1 MNRNVTRA
9 NRSNQYHETEESDGI
24 LEPLGSHR
32 QSIRELPPLP
42 NSDEA
47 ECNLG
52 SVTNQICADG
62 EFTQQKPDFW
72 ASIEK
77 VKQYGWYWGPVSGDA
92 AEKLLNGEPDG
103 SFLVRDSSDDRYIF
117 SLTFKLNGHVRHVR
131 IEHDQGN
138 FSFGHLTNFKSNTI
152 VDFIENAVQHSRS
165 GRYLFFLHRR
175 PVLGPMRVQLIHPV
189 SRFKRVQSLQHQCR
203 FVILKLVPRDL
214 IHQLPVP
221 VQIQKYLNTPFYYS
235 EDIVADE
242 GEIQKII
249 KSEDEWIQEA
259 ATPRQ

>member
-1 MNRNVTRA
+1 MAFERTMDSFSAISGSCCRFFNWMKKMRWPCRCDCIWTVSFSWVCVDNMNRNVTRA

-77 VKQYGWYWGPVSGDA
+77 VKQVGQVC
-92 AEKLLNGEPDG
+92 
-103 SFLVRDSSDDRYIF
+103 
-117 SLTFKLNGHVRHVR
+117 
-131 IEHDQGN
+131 
-138 FSFGHLTNFKSNTI
+138 
-152 VDFIENAVQHSRS
+152 FIH
-165 GRYLFFLHRR
+165 
-175 PVLGPMRVQLIHPV
+175 
-189 SRFKRVQSLQHQCR
+189 
-203 FVILKLVPRDL
+203 
-214 IHQLPVP
+214 
-221 VQIQKYLNTPFYYS
+221 
-235 EDIVADE
+235 
-242 GEIQKII
+242 
-249 KSEDEWIQEA
+249 
-259 ATPRQ
+259 